1 MNTKE
6 QKNNIDVNNEHTC
19 NSTTETYHIYDY
31 LKANLGVFAGIG
43 VTLMAALSA
52 LIGFCGYL
60 YECEILGYW
69 NVDLAYI
76 GSPDSNRIY
85 ETIIG
90 LTFIMALFLLFIII
104 VMIVEKSSLTKKDVL
119 YLRYVKKLNKKE
131 RKALKS
137 CKDKQA
143 VSKSLS
149 KNALSIEKLE
159 NEVKS
164 QCKRMRKEVIPYLL
178 LLKIILTVSFFVW
191 LRIGTESQFGS
202 FWAPIIASLIM
213 SFFLTVIAYSTIS
226 FRSVNKKEIKSV
238 AKTNYDNL
246 EINTTTTNV
255 SFPLKEILSGDYCC
269 RQPDKKL
276 KQAFPRLILMMALI
290 LVVLFVSFRWFG
302 YRKAADQKQFCIVQQ
317 NEDMYA
323 IVHRTGDLT
332 IIAKCKEGDNNTLTI
347 DTNQQEVIV
356 TAGLEYK
363 VENYSVIIKDSVQ

>member
-1 MNTKE
+1 
-6 QKNNIDVNNEHTC
+6 
-19 NSTTETYHIYDY
+19 
-31 LKANLGVFAGIG
+31 
-43 VTLMAALSA
+43 
-52 LIGFCGYL
+52 
-60 YECEILGYW
+60 
-69 NVDLAYI
+69 
-76 GSPDSNRIY
+76 
-85 ETIIG
+85 
-90 LTFIMALFLLFIII
+90 
-104 VMIVEKSSLTKKDVL
+104 
-119 YLRYVKKLNKKE
+119 
-131 RKALKS
+131 
-137 CKDKQA
+137 
-143 VSKSLS
+143 
-149 KNALSIEKLE
+149 
-159 NEVKS
+159 
-164 QCKRMRKEVIPYLL
+164 MRKEVIPYLL

-290 LVVLFVSFRWFG
+290 LVVLFVSFQWFG

-347 DTNQQEVIV
+347 DTNQQKVIV